1 MKVLGFLMTFAIVL
15 PCAAQ
20 PEVIA
25 VVSGDEDAMTLYQV
39 RVDGLAHVVEGSVL
53 AAYRRLP
60 ALRGDASFREHP
72 VWLESGR
79 LRILAMGPRWA
90 TAQQIAGPLRS
101 PLPSLDDDGLPLD
114 RVCIGDRVMETG
126 EVVFEDQTV
135 TGRFEI
141 SLMFSGPDERI
152 SDAGREALSLWLSR
166 FEDTGQVR
174 VDVSV
179 PGPRP
184 PVTGHRPEVEEQL
197 APVPLKG
204 DEAYAVLQR
213 FEDDRAIALRR
224 SAALAGAVEAALG
237 LADGRVFASVSW
249 ADDHVS
255 EEQTATIRLMRADV
269 VPYMRPGGG
278 AEEGRDSAATD
289 QGVAP

>member
-1 MKVLGFLMTFAIVL
+1 MRLLGFLMTFAVAL
-15 PCAAQ
+15 PCVAQ

-25 VVSGDEDAMTLYQV
+25 VTSDGEGETTLYQV
-39 RVDGLAHVVEGSVL
+39 RVDGLDFVQEGSVL

-60 ALRGDASFREHP
+60 ALRGDASFREQA

-79 LRILAMGPRWA
+79 LRIVAMGSRWA
-90 TAQQIAGPLRS
+90 TAQQIAGPPRS
-101 PLPSLDDDGLPLD
+101 PLPSLDVDGLPLD

-126 EVVFEDQTV
+126 EVVFDDQTV
-135 TGRFEI
+135 IGRFE
-141 SLMFSGPDERI
+141 LALLFLGPDERI
-152 SDAGREALSLWLSR
+152 SDAGRETLTLWLSR
-166 FEDTGQVR
+166 FEDAGPVR

-184 PVTGHRPEVEEQL
+184 PVTGHRPEVQEQL
-197 APVPLKG
+197 TAMPLKG
-204 DEAYAVLQR
+204 DEGYAVLQR

-224 SAALAGAVEAALG
+224 SAALAGVVEAALG
-237 LADGRVFASVSW
+237 LTQGRVFASVSW

-269 VPYMRPGGG
+269 VPYMRPGGEAAG
-278 AEEGRDSAATD
+278 SGESAATD